1 MTKSIDADMVRRVA
15 ILARL
20 RVSEDE
26 VQRYVGQLS
35 RIFDY
40 VDLLNEVNTDNVEPL
55 THALPVTNVLREDVV
70 RPSLSSEQ
78 ALANAPQADR
88 GFFVVPKVLDQESS

>member
-1 MTKSIDADMVRRVA
+1 MANSIDADKVRHVA
-15 ILARL
+15 NLARL
-20 RVSEDE
+20 HVSEDE

-55 THALPVTNVLREDVV
+55 THALPITNILREDVV
-70 RPSLSSEQ
+70 RPSLSTEQ
-78 ALANAPQADR
+78 ALANAPQSDR
-88 GFFVVPKVLDQESS
+88 GYFLVPKVLDQESS